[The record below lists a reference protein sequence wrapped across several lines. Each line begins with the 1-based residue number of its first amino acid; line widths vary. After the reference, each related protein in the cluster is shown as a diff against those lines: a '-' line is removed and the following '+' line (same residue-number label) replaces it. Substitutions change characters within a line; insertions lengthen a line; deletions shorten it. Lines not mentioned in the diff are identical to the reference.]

1 MRLGQTNLYTIRLY
15 DGGDDFQLPEQDS
28 PLLRLYMYADFIR
41 LGRFTTARSAF
52 ILSLLYER
60 LYG

>member
-1 MRLGQTNLYTIRLY
+1 M

-52 ILSLLYER
+52 ILSLLYVR